1 MIAAAEDR
9 MTRTV
14 TGLFDTYAHA
24 LAAVHALN
32 NSGIKSTDVSLI
44 ANSPEDV
51 GKDEDVVGKDVTA
64 GAELGAALGG
74 AGGLLAGLG
83 ILAIPGLGPV
93 LAGGWLVATALGA
106 VAGAGVG
113 AATGGIIGL
122 LTSAGVPESD
132 AHVYAEGLRRGGA
145 LVTARVNDDQAE
157 EAVAILRNSSGV
169 DIDDLRRAYEQ
180 EGWTGFDENAPEL
193 TADQIEAYRERYPLI
208 PPVV

>member
-1 MIAAAEDR
+1 
-9 MTRTV
+9 MTKTV
-14 TGLFDTYAHA
+14 TGLFDTYEHA
-24 LAAVHALN
+24 LGAVHALKDA
-32 NSGIKSTDVSLI
+32 GVKSADVGLI

-51 GKDEDVVGKDVTA
+51 GEDENVVGRDAAA

-93 LAGGWLVATALGA
+93 LAGGWLVAAALGA

-113 AATGGIIGL
+113 AATGGIVGL

-145 LVTARVNDDQAE
+145 LVTAHVGEEQAE
-157 EAVAILRNSSGV
+157 TAIAILRNANGI
-169 DIDDLRRAYEQ
+169 DIDDLRRVYEQ

-193 TADQIEAYRERYPLI
+193 TAEQIEAYRDRYPLV